1 MIRTSG
7 IVAVVAI
14 LVSLLLHGLGL
25 SLGTRE
31 SGTQTSDASNTDV
44 TETGGAFEDF
54 AEPAPPAE
62 QPDVTPPDAV
72 VEEPTSN
79 ALVASDNPQNTLS
92 PDAATA
98 EDSAPE
104 AEEHAE
110 GEPEVNEPQ
119 EQSGADDDNIGEL
132 AALQPVETPADGA
145 ITQTEPDTTEPEPAA
160 DDAPEIVTPE
170 VPELAPTQEPES
182 SAEVDVSEPEGTD
195 VDIASTPD
203 DPEILATDETED
215 LSQSAVTRSLRPP
228 AERPSTEELGAT
240 EYVQQQQQQR
250 QARVIESPL
259 DVYRRTGVDQLSLGR
274 SGGSGATSF
283 VGSGGAGNASVTN
296 YVGRVLVQLNR
307 FPVGKTSD
315 SGTAR
320 VQFQI
325 NPNGSLAWVRIVR
338 SSGSAAV
345 DRAATTQVRR
355 AAPFPRTPNGA
366 SQRLVFLYRNK

>member
-1 MIRTSG
+1 MIRTSS
-7 IVAVVAI
+7 IVAIAAI
-14 LVSLLLHGLGL
+14 LVSLVLHGLGL

-31 SGTQTSDASNTDV
+31 TRTQTSDASNTDV

-54 AEPAPPAE
+54 AKPAPPAE
-62 QPDVTPPDAV
+62 QPDVTPPDTV

-79 ALVASDNPQNTLS
+79 ALVASDNPQNTLT
-92 PDAATA
+92 PDAAAA
-98 EDSAPE
+98 EDSAPD
-104 AEEHAE
+104 AEEQAE
-110 GEPEVNEPQ
+110 GEPEANEPQ
-119 EQSGADDDNIGEL
+119 EQAGADDDNIGEL
-132 AALQPVETPADGA
+132 AALLPVETPADGT
-145 ITQTEPDTTEPEPAA
+145 ISQTEPDTNEPNPAA
-160 DDAPEIVTPE
+160 DDAPEIVTPV
-170 VPELAPTQEPES
+170 VPELAPTQEPDS
-182 SAEVDVSEPEGTD
+182 SAEVDVSEPEETD
-195 VDIASTPD
+195 VDITSNSD
-203 DPEILATDETED
+203 DSEILAADETED

-240 EYVQQQQQQR
+240 EYVQQQR

-274 SGGSGATSF
+274 SGGSGSTSF

-307 FPVGKTSD
+307 FPVGRTSD